1 MGCDRE
7 AGNLARVNLSDQRF
21 CRSDACAISFDHSFD
36 HSGGKRLPVILVT
49 GAAGFIGGALCRA
62 LVELGHRVV
71 GVTRTRVESVPGVES
86 RAIGDIGPQ
95 TDWGAALAGVDIVVH
110 LATSAHRPISPAAAL
125 AEAQAAAALVRA
137 ARAAGAERFLLVS
150 SIRAMGEATRPGM
163 RFHANDK
170 PSPCD
175 GYGHAKLAI
184 EDAVAAAARA
194 SRLDLV
200 IVRPP
205 LVYGPSVKG
214 NFRAL
219 IRLAASGL
227 PLPFAGLHHR
237 RSLIFLD
244 NLIGLLA
251 LACTHPGA
259 SGRVLLA
266 RDSVDFSI
274 PELLRMLADGLG
286 RPVRLFSVPPGLFAT
301 LGLVPAWAPAI
312 RRLTLPLLVDD
323 GETRRVLG
331 WRPAIAP
338 EVGLLATARAF
349 ALSR

>member
-1 MGCDRE
+1 
-7 AGNLARVNLSDQRF
+7 
-21 CRSDACAISFDHSFD
+21 
-36 HSGGKRLPVILVT
+36 VT
-49 GAAGFIGGALCRA
+49 GAAGFIGCALCRA
-62 LVELGHRVV
+62 LVEHGHRVV
-71 GVTRTRVESVPGVES
+71 GVTRTRVESAPGIAL

-95 TDWGAALAGVDIVVH
+95 TDWGVALAGVDIVVH

-137 ARAAGAERFLLVS
+137 ARSAGAKRFLLVS
-150 SIRAMGEATRPGM
+150 SIRAMGEATRSGM
-163 RFHANDK
+163 RFHADDR
-170 PSPCD
+170 PLPCD
-175 GYGHAKLAI
+175 GYGRAKLAI
-184 EDAVAAAARA
+184 EDAVAAAARE

-200 IVRPP
+200 ILRPP
-205 LVYGPSVKG
+205 LVYGSGVKG

-227 PLPFAGLHHR
+227 PLPFAALHHR

-244 NLIGLLA
+244 NLIDLMA
-251 LACTHPGA
+251 VACTHPGA

-266 RDSVDFSI
+266 RDTVDLSI
-274 PELLRMLADGLG
+274 PELLRVLGRGLG

-331 WRPAIAP
+331 WWPAIAP
-338 EVGLLATARAF
+338 EIGLAATARAF
-349 ALSR
+349 ALSS